1 MTSRTRADDDRLV
14 GSVARLCA
22 RATEPLDLLRR
33 VARLVRA
40 HLPYDAA
47 GWILVDPDTM
57 LLNAVHEEGV
67 PREAHL
73 VLLELELS
81 GEDLNRFVDLA
92 REGVAAASLAGATGG
107 RLDRSVRWRT
117 VYEPHGFGDEL
128 RGVFCSGGVCWGHV
142 CLTRTAQAPWFT
154 PREVGLLSRIA
165 PHVAHGIRSGLLLDE
180 AWLEPGREPP
190 GVVVLD
196 DDGRVVS
203 TTPRALDWLGPV
215 HDDRLERSMVVHEV
229 AVHARAM
236 AAGDLEGPPPLA
248 RVRAASGEW
257 LLVRGSRL
265 DGQRQTAVLV
275 EPARRSDV
283 APLLLHLH
291 ELTPRERQVAQHL
304 LSGRSTADI
313 AADLWITQETLR
325 GHVKS
330 VFAKLGVSSRPEL
343 FARLA
348 HEAVA
353 RSAGTEG

>member
-1 MTSRTRADDDRLV
+1 MASRTRADDDRLV

-22 RATEPLDLLRR
+22 RAAEPLDLLAR
-33 VARLVRA
+33 VAALVRRQ
-40 HLPYDAA
+40 LPYDSA

-57 LLNAVHEEGV
+57 LLNAVYEESV
-67 PREAHL
+67 PRDAHL
-73 VLLELELS
+73 TLLELELTAP
-81 GEDLNRFVDLA
+81 DLNKFVDLA
-92 REGVAAASLAGATGG
+92 RDGVPAAALSAATGG
-107 RLDRSVRWRT
+107 RLERSTRWRT
-117 VYEPHGFGDEL
+117 VYQPRGFGDEL
-128 RGVFCSGGVCWGHV
+128 RGVLCTGGVCWGHA
-142 CLTRTAQAPWFT
+142 CLTRSADAPWFT
-154 PREVGLLSRIA
+154 DRDVTLLGRVA
-165 PHVAHGIRSGLLLDE
+165 PHLGHGIRSGLLLDE
-180 AWLEPGREPP
+180 AWLDPAYEEA
-190 GVVVLD
+190 GVVLVD

-203 TTPRALDWLGPV
+203 STPRALDWLGPV
-215 HDDRLERSMVVHEV
+215 HDDRLERSVVVHEV

-265 DGQRQTAVLV
+265 DAHGQTAVLV

-304 LSGRSTADI
+304 LTGRSTADI
-313 AADLWITQETLR
+313 AADLWITSETLR

-348 HEAVA
+348 HEPVV
-353 RSAGTEG
+353 RSSGDGG